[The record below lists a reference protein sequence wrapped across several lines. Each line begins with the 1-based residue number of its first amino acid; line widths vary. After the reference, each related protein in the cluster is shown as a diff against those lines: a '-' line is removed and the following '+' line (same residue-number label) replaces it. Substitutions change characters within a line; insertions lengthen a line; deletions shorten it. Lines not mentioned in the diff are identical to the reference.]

1 VIEPGRLEAV
11 LAMADALD
19 TDNERRSVVQGYANG
34 GYDDLVRDADA
45 AWSALVI
52 AEALVTRERWRCG
65 PEGTWVF
72 RDGEEI

>member
-1 VIEPGRLEAV
+1 MIEPDRLEAV

-19 TDNERRSVVQGYANG
+19 TDAERRSVVQGYANG
-34 GYDDLVRDADA
+34 SHDDLVRAADA

-52 AEALVTRERWRCG
+52 AEAVVTKERWNCG